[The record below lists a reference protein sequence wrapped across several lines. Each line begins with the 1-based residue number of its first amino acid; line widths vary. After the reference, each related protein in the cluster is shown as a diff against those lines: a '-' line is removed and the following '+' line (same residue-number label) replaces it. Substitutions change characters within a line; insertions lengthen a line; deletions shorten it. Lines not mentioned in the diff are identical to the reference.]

1 MAESLNKR
9 LKALLNRREAV
20 LAPGA
25 FNALTAKMIED
36 EGFECAYVT
45 GAGVT
50 NAYLGIP
57 DLGLI
62 SLSELADN
70 VAAMRDVIDIPLVS
84 DADTGFGNAVNVTR
98 TVKVLERA
106 GANGI
111 QLEDQVFPKKCGH
124 FAGKSVIPADEAI
137 QKIRAAVDAR
147 TDQDFVIVARTDARS
162 VLGFDAALERAHG
175 FIEAGADVTFVEA
188 PESLDEIEKIAKLPV
203 PQLINL
209 VFGGKTPVVEQ
220 EELKRMGYGM
230 VLYANAPLQAA
241 MLNVRNTLRH
251 LKQHGSTN
259 GWDDHLIPF
268 AERQVV
274 VDKARFDA
282 IEKKYA
288 AGA

>member
-1 MAESLNKR
+1 MAESLNKQ
-9 LKALLNRREAV
+9 LKTLLGRRAATLV
-20 LAPGA
+20 PGA
-25 FNALTAKMIED
+25 FNALTAKMIAD
-36 EGFECAYVT
+36 EGFEAVYVS
-45 GAGVT
+45 GDGVT

-70 VAAMRDVIDIPLVS
+70 VAAMRDVVDIPIIS

-111 QLEDQVFPKKCGH
+111 KLEDQVFPKKCGH
-124 FAGKSVIPADEAI
+124 FSGKAVITADEAI

-147 TDQDFVIVARTDARS
+147 SDQDFVIVARTDARS
-162 VLGFDAALERAHG
+162 ALGFEAAIERAHG

-188 PESLDEIEKIAKLPV
+188 PESLEEIEAIAKLPV

-209 VFGGKTPVVEQ
+209 VYGGKTPVLEQ
-220 EELKRMGYGM
+220 AELKRMGYGM

-241 MLNVRNTLRH
+241 MLALRNTLHH
-251 LKQHGSTN
+251 LKVNGSTT
-259 GWDDHLIPF
+259 GWDDNLLPF

-288 AGA
+288 AE